1 MYAADKKFVSFKKVA
16 SEMGVLS
23 GGATT
28 LQLASFHS
36 VSKGFVG
43 ECVTVHVHVCVSRAV
58 PL

>member
-1 MYAADKKFVSFKKVA
+1 
-16 SEMGVLS
+16 MGVLS